1 MKINNLFKKVILTVI
16 LIAFILPVN
25 SEEKNTEYSFYT
37 GTFDFSDE
45 GKATSLIGIQH
56 QNEELNR
63 DTFLGN
69 LSPVTGAMFMQNNAS
84 YVYTGV
90 QAQYKVG
97 KLNFNPSFTPGL
109 YGQGNGKDLGSVVEF
124 KTELQLTVDMFENSE
139 FGLKYNHISNASF
152 GDKNPGAN
160 SYMLNF
166 LKRF

>member
-1 MKINNLFKKVILTVI
+1 MKINNLLKKVILTVT
-16 LIAFILPVN
+16 LSAFILPVY

-37 GTFDFSDE
+37 GKFDFSDE
-45 GKATSLIGIQH
+45 GKVTSLIGIQH

-63 DTFLGN
+63 DTFLGKI
-69 LSPVTGAMFMQNNAS
+69 SPVTGVMFMQNSAS
-84 YVYTGV
+84 YFYTGI

-109 YGQGNGKDLGSVVEF
+109 YGEGNGKNLGHIVEF
-124 KTELQLTVDMFENSE
+124 KSELQLTVDLFGNSE
-139 FGLKYNHISNASF
+139 FGLKYNHISNANL

>member
-1 MKINNLFKKVILTVI
+1 MKINNLLKKVILTVI
-16 LIAFILPVN
+16 LGAFILPVN

-37 GTFDFSDE
+37 GKFDFSDE
-45 GKATSLIGIQH
+45 GKVTSVIGIQH

-69 LSPVTGAMFMQNNAS
+69 LSPITGAMFMQNSAS
-84 YVYTGV
+84 YIYTGV
-90 QAQYKVG
+90 QAQYKFG

-124 KTELQLTVDMFENSE
+124 KTELQLTLDMFENSE
-139 FGLKYNHISNASF
+139 FGLKYNHISNANL
-152 GDKNPGAN
+152 GDNNPGAN

>member
-1 MKINNLFKKVILTVI
+1 MKINNLLKKVILAVA
-16 LIAFILPVN
+16 LGAFILPAN
-25 SEEKNTEYSFYT
+25 SEEKNTEYSFYS
-37 GTFDFSDE
+37 GKFDFSDE
-45 GKATSLIGIQH
+45 GKVTSVIGIQH

-69 LSPVTGAMFMQNNAS
+69 LSPITGAMFMQNSAS
-84 YVYTGV
+84 YIYTGV
-90 QAQYKVG
+90 QAQYKFG

-124 KTELQLTVDMFENSE
+124 KTELQLTLDMFENSE
-139 FGLKYNHISNASF
+139 FGLKYNHISNANL

-160 SYMLNF
+160 SYMFNF

>member
-1 MKINNLFKKVILTVI
+1 MKINNLLKKVILAVA
-16 LIAFILPVN
+16 LGVFILPVY

-37 GTFDFSDE
+37 GTFDYSDT
-45 GKATSLIGIQH
+45 GKSSSLIGIQH

-63 DTFLGN
+63 DTFIGN
-69 LSPVTGAMFMQNNAS
+69 LSPVTGAMFMQNNSS

-90 QAQYKVG
+90 QAQYKLG

-109 YGQGNGKDLGSVVEF
+109 YGEGNGKDLGHIVEF

-139 FGLKYNHISNASF
+139 FGLKYNHISNASL

>member
-1 MKINNLFKKVILTVI
+1 MKINNLFKKVILAVT
-16 LIAFILPVN
+16 LGAFILPVN

-124 KTELQLTVDMFENSE
+124 KTELQLTVDLFENSE
-139 FGLKYNHISNASF
+139 FGLKYNHISNADL
-152 GDKNPGAN
+152 GDNNPGAN

>member
-1 MKINNLFKKVILTVI
+1 MKINNLLKKVILAVI
-16 LIAFILPVN
+16 LGAFILPVN

-37 GTFDFSDE
+37 GKFDFSDE

-69 LSPVTGAMFMQNNAS
+69 ISPVTGVMFMQNSAS
-84 YVYTGV
+84 YVYTGI

-109 YGQGNGKDLGSVVEF
+109 YGEGNGKNLGHIVEF
-124 KTELQLTVDMFENSE
+124 KSELQLTVDLFENSE
-139 FGLKYNHISNASF
+139 FGLKYNHISNANL

>member
-1 MKINNLFKKVILTVI
+1 MKINNLFKKVILAVT
-16 LIAFILPVN
+16 LGAFILPVN

-90 QAQYKVG
+90 QAQYKIG

-124 KTELQLTVDMFENSE
+124 KTELQLTVDMFESSE
-139 FGLKYNHISNASF
+139 FGLKYNHISNASI